1 MRNTKTL
8 TDREIQQMRN
18 QYANILK
25 PTSFNKSVLEA
36 SSKNVT
42 AKDREMVQKAG
53 MRAME
58 ELQKN
63 GMISSFG

>member
-1 MRNTKTL
+1 MRNTKPL
-8 TDREIQQMRN
+8 TDREIREMRN
-18 QYANILK
+18 QYAHILK

-36 SSKNVT
+36 ASKNVT
-42 AKDREMVQKAG
+42 AKDREIVQKAG

-58 ELQKN
+58 ELQKK